1 MLKVRLGNLVLG
13 FPMLIKS
20 GLRVFA
26 TARRLSSMDPLQE
39 LGIECLKLD
48 ATKIDDIRQVRDHV
62 ANLCGSLD
70 ILVNNA

>member
-1 MLKVRLGNLVLG
+1 MLKVRLGNLILG
-13 FPMLIKS
+13 FPILINL

-26 TARRLSSMDPLQE
+26 TARRLSSMDALQE
-39 LGIECLKLD
+39 LGMECLELD